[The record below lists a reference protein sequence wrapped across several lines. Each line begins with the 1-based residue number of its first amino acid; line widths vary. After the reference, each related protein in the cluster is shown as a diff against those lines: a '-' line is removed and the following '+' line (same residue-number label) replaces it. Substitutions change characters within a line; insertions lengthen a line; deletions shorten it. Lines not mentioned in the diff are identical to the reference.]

1 MCLIKVSEALAEC
14 IGLKDGARV
23 LVRAKVEVAKAKMV
37 TIEPASEDDW
47 EILELNA
54 DYLEQHLLARVGVLR
69 EGQRFPVWVE
79 SGTVLVLLAVST
91 QPKSLVCTFVTSK
104 PIVFLCPNCVCHFVF
119 L

>member
-54 DYLEQHLLARVGVLR
+54 DYLEQHLLARVGFIHPK
-69 EGQRFPVWVE
+69 Q
-79 SGTVLVLLAVST
+79 SLLLSWRSSWGFSRT
-91 QPKSLVCTFVTSK
+91 CKCFV
-104 PIVFLCPNCVCHFVF
+104 HM
-119 L
+119 

>member
-1 MCLIKVSEALAEC
+1 
-14 IGLKDGARV
+14 
-23 LVRAKVEVAKAKMV
+23 
-37 TIEPASEDDW
+37 
-47 EILELNA
+47 
-54 DYLEQHLLARVGVLR
+54 VGVLR